1 MKKYDKILGT
11 LLIIFA
17 GALYFYSGTFPVR
30 EGRPR
35 VLNAGF
41 YPQLLAII
49 LAVLAVAL
57 IITAFIKDYKGKN
70 DVEIW
75 KNTSSLKLFL
85 KTLVM
90 LIIYPYLLTYLG
102 FATATLIFIFIMI
115 YNLFSKEER
124 NIKKLGFIS
133 LIITIVIYLVFNEFI
148 NIPFPTGG
156 LLI

>member
-1 MKKYDKILGT
+1 
-11 LLIIFA
+11 
-17 GALYFYSGTFPVR
+17 
-30 EGRPR
+30 
-35 VLNAGF
+35 
-41 YPQLLAII
+41 

-57 IITAFIKDYKGKN
+57 IIAAFIKDYKDKG

-85 KTLVM
+85 VTLVM

-102 FATATLIFIFIMI
+102 FATATFIFISIMI
-115 YNLFSKEER
+115 YSLFSKEER

>member
-11 LLIIFA
+11 ILLVFA

-49 LAVLAVAL
+49 LAILAFAL
-57 IITAFIKDYKGKN
+57 IITAFMKDYKNKE
-70 DVEIW
+70 DVVFW
-75 KNTSSLKLFL
+75 KNMSSLKLFL
-85 KTLVM
+85 GTLVM
-90 LIIYPYLLTYLG
+90 LVIYPYLLTYLG

-115 YNLFSKEER
+115 NSLFTKEER
-124 NIKKLGFIS
+124 NIKRLGFIS
-133 LIITIVIYLVFNEFI
+133 IIITIVIYLVFNEFI
-148 NIPFPTGG
+148 NIPFPSG